1 MNNMWYYY
9 ETFLE
14 QTQTLTVDPIRK
26 MAKQFTILKVS
37 ARRERERGGWVD
49 GKRERVCVFFLL
61 NIIFIVGTSYC
72 VVFVIK

>member
-37 ARRERERGGWVD
+37 AGRERERERGMGGW
-49 GKRERVCVFFLL
+49 KERERESLCVF
-61 NIIFIVGTSYC
+61 C
-72 VVFVIK
+72 

>member
-1 MNNMWYYY
+1 MWYYY

-49 GKRERVCVFFLL
+49 GKRERVCVFLIKHNFHCWH
-61 NIIFIVGTSYC
+61 IILCC
-72 VVFVIK
+72 VCH

>member
-37 ARRERERGGWVD
+37 AGRERERERDGWME
-49 GKRERVCVFFLL
+49 RERESLCVFF
-61 NIIFIVGTSYC
+61 Y
-72 VVFVIK
+72 

>member
-37 ARRERERGGWVD
+37 ARREREREGDGWME
-49 GKRERVCVFFLL
+49 RERESLCVF
-61 NIIFIVGTSYC
+61 Y
-72 VVFVIK
+72 

>member
-1 MNNMWYYY
+1 MWYYY

-37 ARRERERGGWVD
+37 AGRERGMGGW
-49 GKRERVCVFFLL
+49 KERERVCVFF
-61 NIIFIVGTSYC
+61 Y
-72 VVFVIK
+72 

>member
-1 MNNMWYYY
+1 MWYYY

-37 ARRERERGGWVD
+37 ARRERERGMGGW
-49 GKRERVCVFFLL
+49 KERESLCVFFIKH
-61 NIIFIVGTSYC
+61 NFHCWHIILCC
-72 VVFVIK
+72 VCH